1 MTASTDPEN
10 RADSEQQRS
19 PRTRSMAYGRSLARM
34 RAALADPA
42 HPLGV
47 RALARRPVDE
57 PAIALLDS
65 WAIVTDIVSF
75 YTERLTQEGFLGT
88 ATELESVRE
97 LVRTLGYELR
107 PGIAAQADLAF
118 SVEDTVAS
126 PETVNVPR
134 GTPVQSIPGQ
144 DQTPQVFETETNLE
158 ARAAWNAIPAI
169 ATSPQQLDADVTGIW
184 LTGGDSG
191 IRPGDSLIVVDG
203 ELGAD
208 VGWAFLVVTGVVV
221 EPDGRTGWTLLTVR
235 RPGGTDRP
243 EHGPIFSKGT
253 HVYVFAERANLFGWN
268 AQATQPSASS
278 STTTP
283 QETRE
288 RTQEAPP
295 QHFLELDGDHP
306 RLLPDTWLVVESND
320 KRWLYRALAVT
331 PSGNRHSG
339 FSARTTKVSTDGTLS
354 GDFVPRSTLVHCQSV
369 KLPAERQ
376 PRSAPV
382 AGRMLELAVTE
393 PLLPVGRVVVV
404 QGTDVRSGAVQAE
417 RAQVAARTV
426 DVAGTVM
433 TVTLDRELE
442 HTYHP
447 DTVAVLGNV
456 VTATHGETVSHVL
469 GSGDGAQQF
478 TALSIWRLPL
488 TYVRGVVSGAATS
501 TLAIR
506 VDGELWREV
515 SSLHEAGPND
525 RVFVV
530 RNAEG
535 GTATAIFGDGVHG
548 ARLPTGSENITATY
562 RVGNG
567 PAGAVSAGQL
577 TLLPRRPLGISA
589 VVNPLASHDWA
600 SAENLGDARAG
611 APRRT
616 RTLDRVVSVNDY
628 EDFARGFAG
637 VGAAQADMVW
647 DGNRRTVVLSLVGT
661 GGRPVGDGL
670 LTDLGA
676 AIASARPPGG
686 SLRVMRAAIL
696 WFGVRIEVLHDPSYE
711 WTTVRE
717 AVATALDLRFAPAR
731 QAFGAPVTTSAVLMV
746 VKAVVGVAAC
756 SMPRLLRLPAP
767 PVSSVSS
774 PYLPP
779 DTQAEQVLASTPAR
793 WETGEVR
800 PAHFP
805 ALAAGRVEIA
815 VMAP

>member
-1 MTASTDPEN
+1 MTSSTDPEN
-10 RADSEQQRS
+10 RADSEQRRS

-75 YTERLTQEGFLGT
+75 YTERLTQEGFLAT

-107 PGIAAQADLAF
+107 PGLAAQADLAF

-126 PETVNVPR
+126 PDTVTVPR

-144 DQTPQVFETETNLE
+144 DQTPQVFETETDLE

-169 ATSPQQLDADVTGIW
+169 ATSPQRLDAGMNEIW
-184 LTGGDSG
+184 LTGVDSG

-203 ELGAD
+203 GLGASAA
-208 VGWAFLVVTGVVV
+208 WAFLVVTGVAV

-235 RPGGTDRP
+235 RPEGTDDP
-243 EHGPIFSKGT
+243 EHGPIVSKGS
-253 HVYVFAERANLFGWN
+253 HVYGFAERANMFGWN
-268 AQATQPSASS
+268 AQVTPSSASS
-278 STTTP
+278 VTTTP
-283 QETRE
+283 PEPGE
-288 RTQEAPP
+288 RTQDATP
-295 QHFLELDGDHP
+295 QGSLELDGDHP
-306 RLLPDTWLVVESND
+306 RLLPDSWLVMESND

-331 PSGNRHSG
+331 PSGNTHSG
-339 FSARTTKVSTDGTLS
+339 FSARTTTVSTDRPLPR
-354 GDFVPRSTLVHCQSV
+354 DFVPGSTLVHCQSV
-369 KLPAERQ
+369 KLPTERR
-376 PRSAPV
+376 PRGAPV
-382 AGRMLELAVTE
+382 AGRKLELALTE

-404 QGTDVRSGAVQAE
+404 HGTDARSGAVRAE
-417 RAQVAARTV
+417 RAQVSARTV
-426 DVAGTVM
+426 DGAGTVM

-442 HTYHP
+442 HSYHP

-478 TALSIWRLPL
+478 TAVSIWRQPL
-488 TYVRGVVSGAATS
+488 TYVRGVTGAATS

-506 VDGELWREV
+506 VDGELWHEV
-515 SSLHEAGPND
+515 ASLHEAGPND

-548 ARLPTGSENITATY
+548 ARLPTGTENITATY

-567 PAGAVSAGQL
+567 AAGAVSAGQL

-589 VVNPLASHDWA
+589 VVNPGASHDWA

-616 RTLDRVVSVNDY
+616 RTLDRVVSLNDY

-637 VGAAQADMVW
+637 VGAAQADRVW
-647 DGNRRTVVLSLVGT
+647 DGSRRTVVLSLVGT
-661 GGRPVGDGL
+661 GGRRAGDGL
-670 LTDLGA
+670 LADLGA

-686 SLRVMRAAIL
+686 SFRVMRAAVL
-696 WFGVRIEVLHDPSYE
+696 WFGVRIEVLHDPAYE

-756 SMPRLLRLPAP
+756 SMPRLLRLPASHVAP
-767 PVSSVSS
+767 ERS

-779 DTQAEQVLASTPAR
+779 DTQAEQVLAPSPAH

-800 PAHFP
+800 PAQFP
-805 ALAAGRVEIA
+805 ALAAGAVQIA

>member
-10 RADSEQQRS
+10 RADSEQRRS

-97 LVRTLGYELR
+97 LVRTLGHELR
-107 PGIAAQADLAF
+107 PGIAAEADLAF
-118 SVEDTVAS
+118 SVEETVGS
-126 PETVNVPR
+126 PETVTVPR

-144 DQTPQVFETETNLE
+144 DQTPQVFETETDLE
-158 ARAAWNAIPAI
+158 ARAAWNAIPAV
-169 ATSPQQLDADVTGIW
+169 ATSPQRLDGDVNGIW
-184 LTGGDSG
+184 LTGLDSG
-191 IRPGDSLIVVDG
+191 VRPGDSLVVVDG
-203 ELGAD
+203 GRAANVD
-208 VGWAFLVVTGVVV
+208 WAFLLVTDVAV

-235 RPGGTDRP
+235 RPGGTDALKR
-243 EHGPIFSKGT
+243 GPVLSKGT

-268 AQATQPSASS
+268 AQAAQSSVSSA
-278 STTTP
+278 TTP
-283 QETRE
+283 PPEPGEGTRE
-288 RTQEAPP
+288 VRPQRT
-295 QHFLELDGDHP
+295 LELDGDHP
-306 RLLPDTWLVVESND
+306 RLLPDSWLVVESD
-320 KRWLYRALAVT
+320 DQRRLYRALAVT
-331 PSGNRHSG
+331 PSGNTHSG
-339 FSARTTKVSTDGTLS
+339 FSARTTRVSIDGTLS
-354 GDFVPRSTLVHCQSV
+354 ETLVPRSTMVHCQSV
-369 KLPAERQ
+369 ELPAERQ

-382 AGRMLELAVTE
+382 AGRILELAVTE

-404 QGTDVRSGAVQAE
+404 QGTEVHGGAVQAE
-417 RAQVAARTV
+417 RAQVSACTV
-426 DVAGTVM
+426 DAAGTVM
-433 TVTLDRELE
+433 TVTLDRELD
-442 HTYHP
+442 HTYRP
-447 DTVAVLGNV
+447 DTVAVLGNA

-478 TALSIWRLPL
+478 TAVSIWRQPL
-488 TYVRGVVSGAATS
+488 TYVRGVATGAATS

-506 VDGELWREV
+506 VDGELWHEV
-515 SSLHEAGPND
+515 ASLHEAGPND

-567 PAGAVSAGQL
+567 AAGAVAAGQL
-577 TLLPRRPLGISA
+577 TLIPRRPLGISA
-589 VVNPLASHDWA
+589 VVNPMASRDWA

-616 RTLDRVVSVNDY
+616 RTLDRVVSVDDY
-628 EDFARGFAG
+628 KDFAQGFAG
-637 VGAAQADMVW
+637 VGAAQADVVW
-647 DGNRRTVVLSLVGT
+647 DGNRRTVVLSLIGD
-661 GGRPVGDGL
+661 GGRPAGDGL
-670 LTDLGA
+670 LAALGT

-686 SLRVMRAAIL
+686 AFRVMRAAPL
-696 WFGVRIEVLHDPSYE
+696 WFGVRIEVLHDPDHE

-717 AVATALDLRFAPAR
+717 AVVTALGLRFAPAR

-746 VKAVVGVAAC
+746 VKAVAGVAAC
-756 SMPRLLRLPAP
+756 GMPRLLPLPAP
-767 PVSSVSS
+767 PVSSASS

-779 DTQAEQVLASTPAR
+779 DTKAEQVLASSPAH
-793 WETGEVR
+793 WEKGGVR
-800 PAHFP
+800 PARFP
-805 ALAAGRVEIA
+805 ALAAGAVEIA